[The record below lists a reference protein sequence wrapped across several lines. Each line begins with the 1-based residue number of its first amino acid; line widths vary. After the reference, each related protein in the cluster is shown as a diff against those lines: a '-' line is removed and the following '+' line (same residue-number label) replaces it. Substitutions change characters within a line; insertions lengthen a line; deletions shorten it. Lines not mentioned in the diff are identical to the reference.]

1 MATQR
6 AIDETDI
13 RHRIE
18 TAVAALEHIIR
29 RGHGCGRRQNLIPCR
44 HGVTLLKL
52 ARVTEPVDLQREVTP
67 LLPPFQTARRR
78 PISTGFYSSSA
89 AIRRDPRIRGSLVAA
104 VIQILNHDVEF
115 NVQRS
120 EN

>member
-6 AIDETDI
+6 AIDEADI

-52 ARVTEPVDLQREVTP
+52 ARVTEPVDLQRRLRRSFHPSRP
-67 LLPPFQTARRR
+67 LAGAQFPQVSTVAR
-78 PISTGFYSSSA
+78 PQYGETHAFVGL
-89 AIRRDPRIRGSLVAA
+89 SLR
-104 VIQILNHDVEF
+104 Q
-115 NVQRS
+115 
-120 EN
+120 